1 MCQSQ
6 LTDMLLRTT
15 DLTFTHPGQKA
26 IRFDNIELSEGE
38 SLLILGKSGSGKTT
52 LLNLLSG
59 LSAPDTGEVVINGQ
73 DISNLSG
80 QKLDQF
86 RGQNIGI
93 VFQKPH
99 LLAPLSVLENLR
111 MANFFSKKKNEK
123 LKQILID
130 LGLSEKINSSTLT
143 LSEGEAQR
151 VSIARALANE
161 PKLILADEPTSS
173 LDDENAE
180 KVIQMLKEQSKK
192 IGAALIIVTH
202 DQRVKNHIPKFIEV
216 KSS

>member
-1 MCQSQ
+1 
-6 LTDMLLRTT
+6 MLLGTK
-15 DLTFTHPGQKA
+15 DLTFTYPGQRT
-26 IRFDNIELSEGE
+26 IRFENIQLEEGE

-59 LSAPDTGEVVINGQ
+59 LSSPETGEIKINGQ
-73 DISNLSG
+73 DISKLSG
-80 QKLDQF
+80 QKLDLF

-99 LLAPLSVLENLR
+99 LLAPLSVMDNLR

-130 LGLSEKINSSTLT
+130 LGLSEKVNSSILT
-143 LSEGEAQR
+143 LSEGEGQR

-180 KVIQMLKEQSKK
+180 KVIQVLKEQAKK

-202 DQRVKNHIPKFIEV
+202 DQRVKNHIQKFIEV

>member
-1 MCQSQ
+1 
-6 LTDMLLRTT
+6 MLLSAKN
-15 DLTFTHPGQKA
+15 LSFTHTGQKA
-26 IRFDNIELSEGE
+26 IHFESIELSEGE
-38 SLLILGKSGSGKTT
+38 SLLVLGKSGSGKTT

-59 LSAPDTGEVVINGQ
+59 LSKPDTGEVRINDQ
-73 DISNLSG
+73 VISNLSG
-80 QKLDQF
+80 QKLDLF

-99 LLAPLSVLENLR
+99 LLAPLSVIENLR
-111 MANFFSKKKNEK
+111 MANFFGKKKNEK
-123 LKQILID
+123 LNEILTD
-130 LGLSEKINSSTLT
+130 LGLSQKINSSILT

-180 KVIQMLKEQSKK
+180 KVIQLLKEQSRK

-216 KSS
+216 KAS